1 MVKFNEIPR
10 EVAKFTQEQLRER
23 ERRLASPAI
32 KASIERTQTL
42 LKDDIKSSCVN
53 GVEALYRFAI
63 AAPCS
68 SLWEGTKEFGNVLS
82 HNMSTKNHKKKK
94 NYSEV
99 PAAMVTEFLTQWGK
113 GAISTAKLAGNLSVA
128 LGRATVLA
136 GRYTIGR

>member
-42 LKDDIKSSCVN
+42 LKDDIKNSCVN
-53 GVEALYRFAI
+53 GVEALHRFAI

-82 HNMSTKNHKKKK
+82 HNMSTKNPKKKK
-94 NYSEV
+94 HYSEV

>member
-42 LKDDIKSSCVN
+42 LKDDIKSSCAN

-68 SLWEGTKEFGNVLS
+68 SLWEGTKEFGSVLS
-82 HNMSTKNHKKKK
+82 HNMSTKNLKKKK
-94 NYSEV
+94 RYSEV